1 MLLSKVKNV
10 FSVIPILK
18 TERLIL
24 RQMRVSDAGDMYE
37 YSRIPEV
44 SRYLLWSPHPN
55 IAHTKAY
62 LSYLQTQYK
71 TGNHYDW
78 AVVLRDSGK
87 MIGTCGFAKIDS
99 ENNFAE
105 LGYVLNPL
113 FWHKGYATEAAEA
126 VIAFGF
132 EQLLLN
138 RIEARYME
146 ENTESRRVME
156 RLGMTFEGFRRKAVL
171 IKGEYETVG
180 ICSVLKDEFV
190 KRKSECL

>member
-1 MLLSKVKNV
+1 MLLQKVKNM

-37 YSRIPEV
+37 YSRNPAV

-55 IAHTKAY
+55 IAHTRGY
-62 LSYLQTQYK
+62 LNYLQTQYK
-71 TGNHYDW
+71 AGNHYDW
-78 AVVLRDSGK
+78 AIVLRDSGK

-180 ICSVLKDEFV
+180 ISSILKDEFV
-190 KRKSECL
+190 KRKSE